1 MHDSSMNEVRDLPHT
16 HTSQQIRNNHPHGGS
31 DTFCHN
37 INSRQNIGQFHHSSH
52 NDREVNR
59 YIHLTGHTGADDSRV
74 PLKRDDDI
82 LHGRNNVPY
91 SSSISDNSS
100 TASSAISTSTAS
112 FSSFSSRTSD
122 RSIPSYGFQ
131 GHEPQ
136 PHWSTGS
143 TGGYILPPSNN
154 TTMEYTS
161 AGNPDRGYEDV
172 NLAARV
178 EPTPSEIKDS
188 VLRSHDVK
196 IKLSSTKMLQ
206 PEDALYD
213 AACPLGTSPIDLNIT
228 DSHPIPVPVPSSL
241 LKSGHKVVSAKQLRA
256 YKLFKK
262 RIEVKLPSPSLDL
275 YATCSDTNTNA
286 TPAASSVKNEGK
298 ANAIP
303 LQFFPELCEFGTSSS
318 SNSSSS
324 SSSNNNNSNSNNNDN
339 NNNIRFRS
347 RALQTIDIE
356 AVAVLS
362 MCRRYEGEA
371 LEDCGPVVNLSLEI
385 ACEPLTQYLQT
396 RHVQQQAEITRENID
411 IWFSHLF
418 DHIATLSDSL
428 NTCVM

>member
-1 MHDSSMNEVRDLPHT
+1 M
-16 HTSQQIRNNHPHGGS
+16 
-31 DTFCHN
+31 
-37 INSRQNIGQFHHSSH
+37 
-52 NDREVNR
+52 
-59 YIHLTGHTGADDSRV
+59 
-74 PLKRDDDI
+74 KRDDDI

-91 SSSISDNSS
+91 SSSVSDSSS
-100 TASSAISTSTAS
+100 TSSSAISTSTAS

-122 RSIPSYGFQ
+122 RSIPSSGFQ
-131 GHEPQ
+131 SHEPQ

-161 AGNPDRGYEDV
+161 SGNPDRGYEDV
-172 NLAARV
+172 NVAARV
-178 EPTPSEIKDS
+178 EPTPSEIKAS

-213 AACPLGTSPIDLNIT
+213 AACPLGTPPINLNIT

-241 LKSGHKVVSAKQLRA
+241 LKSGHKVVSAKQLLA

-275 YATCSDTNTNA
+275 YASCSDTNTDA

-298 ANAIP
+298 AKAIP

-318 SNSSSS
+318 SSSS
-324 SSSNNNNSNSNNNDN
+324 SSSNNINSDSNKNDNNSNSNSNNSV
-339 NNNIRFRS
+339 RFRS

-371 LEDCGPVVNLSLEI
+371 LDDCGPVVNLSLEI

-396 RHVQQQAEITRENID
+396 RHVKQQAEITRENID